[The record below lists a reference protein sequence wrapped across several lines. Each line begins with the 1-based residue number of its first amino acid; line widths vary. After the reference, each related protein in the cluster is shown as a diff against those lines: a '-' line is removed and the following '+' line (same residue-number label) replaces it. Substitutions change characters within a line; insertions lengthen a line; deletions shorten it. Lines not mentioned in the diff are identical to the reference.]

1 MHGEQRILVLLSTG
15 KWLLA
20 TSVGTMEQFALW
32 LQVTCFFEIYSLL
45 STFSAPFP
53 SSSLDQSH
61 L

>member
-1 MHGEQRILVLLSTG
+1 MHGEQRILVLSSTG
-15 KWLLA
+15 KWLLP

-45 STFSAPFP
+45 STSAPFP